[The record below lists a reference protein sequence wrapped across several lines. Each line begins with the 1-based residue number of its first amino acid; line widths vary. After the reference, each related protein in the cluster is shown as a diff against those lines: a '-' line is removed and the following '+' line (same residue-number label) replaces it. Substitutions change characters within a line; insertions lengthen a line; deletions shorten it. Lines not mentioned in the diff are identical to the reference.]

1 MDYNGLK
8 SIAWSQVVIKLDNIA
23 NILDLKNPLKSII
36 IHGSSLRIDR
46 CTILCLYVP
55 GF

>member
-8 SIAWSQVVIKLDNIA
+8 LIAWSQVVIKHDYIA
-23 NILDLKNPLKSII
+23 NIFDLKNPLKSII
-36 IHGSSLRIDR
+36 IHGSSLRVDR
-46 CTILCLYVP
+46 CTILCLYIP